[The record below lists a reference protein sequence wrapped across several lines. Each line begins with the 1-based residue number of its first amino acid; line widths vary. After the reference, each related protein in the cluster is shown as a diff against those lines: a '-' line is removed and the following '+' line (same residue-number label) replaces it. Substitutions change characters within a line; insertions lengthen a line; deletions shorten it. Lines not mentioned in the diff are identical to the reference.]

1 MKTMKVTWTGIRPLV
16 MSNPQTVKLSNPY
29 AIRSRELNAALKK
42 ARKKEDADKL
52 LELEQLQIRNDW
64 ESSAY
69 WDEKQKQF
77 YIPDSVIIACIRAG
91 ATAVKKGR
99 DVDRAVLMSETEAYI
114 QTQSVK
120 SLDDGFKNPAFRL
133 ECPCKV
139 PPKTGALIWKA
150 RCMIPTGWK
159 VTFTL
164 EYDEEIFAEKTL
176 VTAME
181 SSGRT
186 GVGGWRGKFGRFLV
200 EAQ

>member
-1 MKTMKVTWTGIRPLV
+1 MKNMKVTWTGIRPLV

-91 ATAVKKGR
+91 ATAAKKGR

>member
-91 ATAVKKGR
+91 ATAAKKGR